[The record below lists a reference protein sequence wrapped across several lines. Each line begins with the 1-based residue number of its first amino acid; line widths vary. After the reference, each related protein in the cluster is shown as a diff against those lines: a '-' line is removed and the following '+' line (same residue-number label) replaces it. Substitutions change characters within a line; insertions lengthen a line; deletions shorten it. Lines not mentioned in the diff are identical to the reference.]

1 MAVQS
6 RKDQVQAHL
15 YVMGRLSSGLLR
27 DDPDSPDT
35 PTART
40 WRGVR
45 WGALV
50 VALACVVT
58 VLYGLIKPGG
68 GTSWQTP
75 GALVV
80 VKDTGAR
87 YLNVGGTLHPVLN
100 EASARL
106 VAGDRMTVEQAVSAS
121 LADAP
126 RGAPIGIVGAPD
138 GLPEAPGAGMWA
150 VCAGAQPAGAAGDTG
165 PLTSVVVGG
174 PAESGDGLGSDRGVL
189 VTAPGEGQQLVWNG
203 RRFRV
208 DTRHGTAAALGWAG
222 VSPVPVSAS
231 FLTALDAGP
240 ALAPPEI
247 ADRGRPGPRLAGGAT
262 RIGQLFS
269 AGGQHYVLRTD
280 GLAPLTGLAQRLL
293 HGDPRT
299 QDQAYGGRAVT
310 ERPVGP
316 SDLAAHQAPA
326 SAAQQ
331 LAAGLP
337 PSAPKVSP
345 VDPAREQVCARVTPL
360 ADGHTTTVAL
370 VPAAEVP
377 GSAPGVQPGVTA
389 ACAPV
394 DRTWVRPGTGVLVR
408 ARSSAGTGNSLY
420 LVSDSGVS
428 YPITAA
434 GLKQLGYSQ
443 GAAVDV
449 PGRLLSLLPSGPVLD
464 PAAISKSGVV
474 GADTEGEGKVPPKR
488 KQLREQCDTGS

>member
-40 WRGVR
+40 WRGIR
-45 WGALV
+45 WGALI

-58 VLYGLIKPGG
+58 TLFGLIKPGG
-68 GTSWQTP
+68 GTSWRTP

-80 VKDTGAR
+80 VEETGAR
-87 YLNVGGTLHPVLN
+87 YLNVAGVLHPVLN
-100 EASARL
+100 QASARL
-106 VAGDRMTVEQAVSAS
+106 VAGDRMAVQQVAS
-121 LADAP
+121 GSIGDAP
-126 RGAPIGIVGAPD
+126 RGTPIGIVGAPD
-138 GLPEAPGAGMWA
+138 GLPGAPGADAWA
-150 VCAGAQPAGAAGDTG
+150 VCAGVQPAGPAKVK
-165 PLTSVVVGG
+165 PLTSVVVAG
-174 PAESGDGLGSDRGVL
+174 PAESEDGLGSDRGVL
-189 VTAPGEGQQLVWNG
+189 VTAPGEGRQLVWNG

-208 DTRHGTAAALGWAG
+208 DTQHGTEAALGWAG
-222 VSPVPVSAS
+222 VTPVPVSAS

-240 ALAPPEI
+240 GLAPPEI
-247 ADRGRPGPRLAGGAT
+247 AGRGRPGPQLAGSAT

-280 GLAPLTGLAQRLL
+280 GLAPLTGLARRLL
-293 HGDPRT
+293 RGDPRT
-299 QDQAYGGRAVT
+299 QDQAYGGKAVV

-337 PSAPKVSP
+337 ASAPRVST
-345 VDPAREQVCARVTPL
+345 VDPAQEQVCVRVKPS
-360 ADGHTTTVAL
+360 AGGHTTTVSLIRADG
-370 VPAAEVP
+370 VP
-377 GSAPGVQPGVTA
+377 GSPPDRQPGVRA
-389 ACAPV
+389 ACVAV
-394 DRTWVRPGTGVLVR
+394 DRIWVRPGKGSLVR
-408 ARSSAGTGNSLY
+408 ARSSAGTGNSMY
-420 LVSDSGVS
+420 LVTDSGVS
-428 YPITAA
+428 YPVTAA
-434 GLKQLGYSQ
+434 GLKQLGYSA

-464 PAAISKSGVV
+464 PSRVSKSGVV
-474 GADTEGEGKVPPKR
+474 DADAREEGKVPR
-488 KQLREQCDTGS
+488 ERTQLREQCGTGL

>member
-40 WRGVR
+40 WRGIR
-45 WGALV
+45 WGALI

-58 VLYGLIKPGG
+58 TLFGLIKPGG
-68 GTSWQTP
+68 GTSWRTP

-80 VKDTGAR
+80 VKETGAR
-87 YLNVGGTLHPVLN
+87 YLNVAGVLHPVLN
-100 EASARL
+100 QASARL
-106 VAGDRMTVEQAVSAS
+106 VAGDRMAVQQVAS
-121 LADAP
+121 GSIGDAP
-126 RGAPIGIVGAPD
+126 RGTPIGIVGAPD
-138 GLPEAPGAGMWA
+138 GLPGAPGADAWA
-150 VCAGAQPAGAAGDTG
+150 VCAGAQPAGPAKAK
-165 PLTSVVVGG
+165 PLTSVVVAG
-174 PAESGDGLGSDRGVL
+174 PADSEDGLGSDRGVL
-189 VTAPGEGQQLVWNG
+189 VTAPGEGRQLVWNG

-208 DTRHGTAAALGWAG
+208 DTQHGTEAALGWAG
-222 VSPVPVSAS
+222 VTPVPVSAS

-240 ALAPPEI
+240 GLAPPEI
-247 ADRGRPGPRLAGGAT
+247 AGRGRPGPQLAGSAT

-280 GLAPLTGLAQRLL
+280 GLAPLTGLARRLL
-293 HGDPRT
+293 RGDPRT
-299 QDQAYGGRAVT
+299 QDQAYGGKAVV

-337 PSAPKVSP
+337 ASAPRVSA
-345 VDPAREQVCARVTPL
+345 VDPAQEQVCVRVKPS
-360 ADGHTTTVAL
+360 AGGHTTTVSLIRADG
-370 VPAAEVP
+370 VP
-377 GSAPGVQPGVTA
+377 GSPPVRQPGVRA
-389 ACAPV
+389 ACVAV
-394 DRTWVRPGTGVLVR
+394 DRIWVRPGKGSLVR
-408 ARSSAGTGNSLY
+408 ARSSAGTGNSMY
-420 LVSDSGVS
+420 LVTDSGVS
-428 YPITAA
+428 YPVTAA
-434 GLKQLGYSQ
+434 GLKQLGYSA

-464 PAAISKSGVV
+464 PSRVSKSGVV
-474 GADTEGEGKVPPKR
+474 DADAREEGKVPQGR
-488 KQLREQCDTGS
+488 TQLREQCGTGL

>member
-15 YVMGRLSSGLLR
+15 YVMGRLASGLLR

-40 WRGVR
+40 WRGIR
-45 WGALV
+45 WGALLV
-50 VALACVVT
+50 VLACVVT

-68 GTSWQTP
+68 GTSWRTP

-87 YLNVGGTLHPVLN
+87 YLNIGGTLHPVLN

-106 VAGDRMTVEQAVSAS
+106 VAGDRMTVEQAAS
-121 LADAP
+121 QSIVDAP

-138 GLPEAPGAGMWA
+138 GLPAAPGPETWA
-150 VCAGAQPAGAAGDTG
+150 VCAGVRPAGAAGGTK
-165 PLTSVVVGG
+165 PLTSVVVAG
-174 PAESGDGLGSDRGVL
+174 PEEAGDGLGSDRGVL

-208 DTRHGTAAALGWAG
+208 DTRHGTVAALGWAG
-222 VSPVPVSAS
+222 VTPVPVSAP

-240 ALAPPEI
+240 GLAPPEI
-247 ADRGRPGPRLAGGAT
+247 AGRGRPGPRLAGGAT
-262 RIGQLFS
+262 RVGQLFS

-280 GLAPLTGLAQRLL
+280 GLAPLTGLVRRLL

-299 QDQAYGGRAVT
+299 QDQAYDGRAVV
-310 ERPVGP
+310 ERPIGP

-337 PSAPKVSP
+337 DSAPQVVR
-345 VDPAREQVCARVTPL
+345 VDPAQEQVCARVTPS
-360 ADGHTTTVAL
+360 AGGHTTTVAL
-370 VPAAEVP
+370 VPAAGVP
-377 GSAPGVQPGVTA
+377 GSTPTAQAGVTA
-389 ACAPV
+389 PCVPV
-394 DRTWVRPGTGVLVR
+394 DRTWVRPGAGTLVR

-420 LVSDSGVS
+420 LVADSGVS
-428 YPITAA
+428 YPVTAA
-434 GLKQLGYSQ
+434 GLKQLGYSE

-449 PGRLLSLLPSGPVLD
+449 PGRLLNLLPGGPVLD
-464 PAAISKSGVV
+464 PSAVSKAGE
-474 GADTEGEGKVPPKR
+474 ADADAERAERVPPKGKR
-488 KQLREQCDTGS
+488 IREQCGAGL